1 MSGDIL
7 TMPRLGET
15 MEEGRIVGWLIAEGD
30 AFRRGDSIL
39 EIETDKTV
47 AELPALTDGV
57 LAEKLV
63 QPGDVIVVGAPIARL
78 KGEGGAAAKAP
89 AQIPAQIPANAP
101 AEAARVTRTLAM
113 PRLGETMD
121 EGRIV
126 GWLVKPGAAF
136 RRGDALFEI
145 ETDKTVAEFPALM
158 DGVLVETLAELGSM
172 LPVGAPLARVEI
184 AREDAGLQGFVPE
197 EAATPPAATPPA
209 ATPPAATPPAASPSS
224 VVPVA
229 PAVSGAP
236 APTAAPRLV
245 TADTSAAASGGA
257 RSGPVRATPV
267 ARRLAARAGL
277 DLAAIGGTGRRGRI
291 EARDVEAAPA
301 GPAGPTAGAIAFD
314 RYGTPGAPRRALLLH
329 GFSGDRTT
337 FAAFGAQLARA
348 GYEVLVPDLP
358 GHGATL
364 AEAAGVADLAA
375 PLAGFLAGQNFRP
388 TEIVAHS
395 LGALPAVALAETL
408 PGVERLTLLCP
419 AGLGLEIDRDF
430 IAGMSG
436 APSPGALRHLL
447 RRLTARPAGLSDAAV
462 AGLAAAL
469 GRGRLAGLAAD
480 AFGPNG
486 QKVDIVEPLARLVRR
501 LGVRIVVGLE
511 DRIIPWTQVTAAP
524 ARAAVHLVAG
534 AGHMP
539 HWDQPGEVLAL
550 FEGAGA

>member
-30 AFRRGDSIL
+30 AFRRGDPIL

-78 KGEGGAAAKAP
+78 KGQGAPAAAPGGAVPAP
-89 AQIPAQIPANAP
+89 VD
-101 AEAARVTRTLAM
+101 AARVTKTLAM
-113 PRLGETMD
+113 PRLGETME

-126 GWLVKPGAAF
+126 GWLVQPGAAF

-158 DGVLVETLAELGSM
+158 DGTLVETLAELGSM

-184 AREDAGLQGFVPE
+184 AREDAGMQGFVAE
-197 EAATPPAATPPA
+197 EAAPPPAAAASPA
-209 ATPPAATPPAASPSS
+209 APAAAAPAPVSPAAPAGIPAAS
-224 VVPVA
+224 
-229 PAVSGAP
+229 
-236 APTAAPRLV
+236 
-245 TADTSAAASGGA
+245 ASG
-257 RSGPVRATPV
+257 RSGPLRATPV

-277 DLAAIGGTGRRGRI
+277 DLARLAGTGRRGRI
-291 EARDVEAAPA
+291 EARDVEAALG
-301 GPAGPTAGAIAFD
+301 GPSAATGTGPSTGRPTGVASAGAIAFD
-314 RYGTPGAPRRALLLH
+314 RYGTPGASRRALLLH

-337 FAAFGAQLARA
+337 FAAFGAQLGRA

-358 GHGATL
+358 GHGATA

-375 PLAGFLAGQNFRP
+375 PLPGFLAGQGFRP

-395 LGALPAVALAETL
+395 LGALPAVALAEAL

-436 APSPGALRHLL
+436 APAPGALRHLL
-447 RRLTARPAGLSDAAV
+447 RRLTVRPAGLSDAAI
-462 AGLAAAL
+462 AGLAEVL
-469 GRGRLAGLAAD
+469 GRGRLAGLAED
-480 AFGPNG
+480 AVGPNG
-486 QKVDIVEPLARLVRR
+486 QKVDIVEPLARLARR
-501 LGVRIVVGLE
+501 LSVRIVVGLE
-511 DRIIPWTQVTAAP
+511 DRIIPWSQVTAAP
-524 ARAAVHLVAG
+524 SRVAVHLVAG